1 MSNTMGATS
10 RVKVGFAFAEGTAS
24 LPEALG
30 AEAED
35 GASAV
40 AVADEVSDP
49 HPGAHARDAAM
60 R

>member
-10 RVKVGFAFAEGTAS
+10 RANVGFALATGTAS

-30 AEAED
+30 AAAED

-40 AVADEVSDP
+40 AVADEVSDL
-49 HPGAHARDAAM
+49 HPGAHAKDAAM